1 MIRVNLLGV
10 AKAKKRRVR
19 APVIEPGGGLMLGLL
34 VGVIVVVAA
43 VQWWRYGQLQQQ
55 AQQLDS
61 DIQRLTLEKA
71 ELAQVQ
77 AQYETF
83 SRRKELLQ
91 ARINIIEQLK
101 AQQSGP
107 VIMLNT
113 LASSVSSTES
123 LWLTGFEK
131 TGPSISV
138 TGMALSMRAVA
149 DFMTRLISSS
159 TFSDVSLRETVQESG
174 REGQNFTFTVEAQ
187 VTPPAPA
194 TPPPAPADA
203 A

>member
-10 AKAKKRRVR
+10 TKAKRRRVR
-19 APVIEPGGGLMLGLL
+19 APIIEPGGGMMLGLL

-43 VQWWRYGQLQQQ
+43 VQWWRYGNLQEEGRR
-55 AQQLDS
+55 LDGEV
-61 DIQRLTLEKA
+61 QRLTAEKA

-113 LASSVSSTES
+113 LASSVSATES
-123 LWLTGFEK
+123 LWLTGFVK
-131 TGPSISV
+131 TGTNISV

-149 DFMTRLISSS
+149 DFMTRLIGST
-159 TFSDVSLRETVQESG
+159 TFSDVSLKETAQETG
-174 REGQNFTFTVEAQ
+174 RDSLNFTFTVEAQ
-187 VTPPAPA
+187 IAPPVPLPAPA
-194 TPPPAPADA
+194 GA

>member
-10 AKAKKRRVR
+10 AKAKKRRAR
-19 APVIEPGGGLMLGLL
+19 APMIEPGGGLMVGLL
-34 VGVIVVVAA
+34 IGVIVVVAA
-43 VQWWRYGQLQQQ
+43 VQWWRYGQLQRE
-55 AQQLDS
+55 AQQLDA
-61 DIQRLTLEKA
+61 DVQRLTAEKA
-71 ELAQVQ
+71 ELAQIQ

-83 SRRKELLQ
+83 SQRKELLQ

-113 LASSVSSTES
+113 LAASVSATES

-131 TGPSISV
+131 TGANISV

-149 DFMTRLISSS
+149 DFMTRLISSTS
-159 TFSDVSLRETVQESG
+159 FTNVRLRETVQESG
-174 REGQNFTFTVEAQ
+174 RESQNFTFTVEAQ
-187 VTPPAPA
+187 IAVP
-194 TPPPAPADA
+194 TPPPAPAGA

>member
-10 AKAKKRRVR
+10 TKAKRRRVR
-19 APVIEPGGGLMLGLL
+19 APIIEPGGGLMLGLL
-34 VGVIVVVAA
+34 VGVIVLVAA
-43 VQWWRYGQLQQQ
+43 VQWWRYGNLQEEGRR
-55 AQQLDS
+55 LDGEV
-61 DIQRLTLEKA
+61 QRLTAEKA

-91 ARINIIEQLK
+91 ARIDIIEQLK

-113 LASSVSSTES
+113 LASSVSATES
-123 LWLTGFEK
+123 LWLTGFVK
-131 TGPSISV
+131 SGTSISV

-149 DFMTRLISSS
+149 DFMTRLIGST
-159 TFSDVSLRETVQESG
+159 TFSDVSLKETVQETG
-174 REGQNFTFTVEAQ
+174 RDSQNFTFTVEAQ
-187 VTPPAPA
+187 MTPPAP
-194 TPPPAPADA
+194 PPAPGGSA
-203 A
+203 

>member
-19 APVIEPGGGLMLGLL
+19 APIIEPGGGLVLGLL
-34 VGVIVVVAA
+34 FGVVVVVAA
-43 VQWWRYGQLQQQ
+43 VQYYRYGKLVEEGI
-55 AQQLDS
+55 QLDQQV
-61 DIQRLTLEKA
+61 QRLTAEKA

-107 VIMLNT
+107 VILLNT
-113 LASSVSSTES
+113 LASSVSATES
-123 LWLTGFEK
+123 LWLTGFQK
-131 TGPSISV
+131 TGTKVSV
-138 TGMALSMRAVA
+138 SGLALSMRAVA
-149 DFMTRLISSS
+149 DFMTRLKASN
-159 TFSDVSLRETVQESG
+159 TFLDVNLKETAQETARGS
-174 REGQNFTFTVEAQ
+174 QSFTFTVETELA
-187 VTPPAPA
+187 PPPLPSAPA
-194 TPPPAPADA
+194 GA

>member
-10 AKAKKRRVR
+10 AKAKKRRAR
-19 APVIEPGGGLMLGLL
+19 APMIEPGGGLMVGLL
-34 VGVIVVVAA
+34 IGVIVVVAA
-43 VQWWRYGQLQQQ
+43 VQWWRYGQLQRE
-55 AQQLDS
+55 AQQLDA
-61 DIQRLTLEKA
+61 DVQRLTAEKA

-113 LASSVSSTES
+113 LAASVSATES

-131 TGPSISV
+131 TGANISV

-149 DFMTRLISSS
+149 DFMTRLISSTS
-159 TFSDVSLRETVQESG
+159 FTNVRLRETVQESG
-174 REGQNFTFTVEAQ
+174 RESQNFTFTVEAQ
-187 VTPPAPA
+187 IAVP
-194 TPPPAPADA
+194 TPPPAPAGA

>member
-1 MIRVNLLGV
+1 MIRVNLLGE
-10 AKAKKRRVR
+10 AKRKKRRAA
-19 APVIEPGGGLMLGLL
+19 APLVAPGAGLMLALL
-34 VGVIVVVAA
+34 VVLLVAVA
-43 VQWWRYGQLQQQ
+43 GVQWYRYGQLQEQGR
-55 AQQLDS
+55 QLDLEVA
-61 DIQRLTLEKA
+61 RLTAEKA

-107 VIMLNT
+107 VILLNT
-113 LASSVSSTES
+113 LASSVSATES
-123 LWLTGFEK
+123 LWLTGFVK
-131 TGPSISV
+131 TGTNISV

-149 DFMTRLISSS
+149 DFITRLKNSN
-159 TFSDVSLRETVQESG
+159 TFRDVNLRETVQETARDS
-174 REGQNFTFTVEAQ
+174 QNFTFTVEAQ
-187 VTPPAPA
+187 VEPPTPLPAA
-194 TPPPAPADA
+194 GGA